1 MKRAVEMEDIP
12 IGSKV
17 STPTGRIGI
26 VVKHHT
32 TSKIDHF
39 QRISVQFGKNPRD
52 GVVLQPHLLTVI
64 EFYKWRKPDSKTLAM
79 RIDQLCQE

>member
-1 MKRAVEMEDIP
+1 MKGKLDMEDIP

-17 STPTGRIGI
+17 STPTGEIGI

-52 GVVLQPHLLTVI
+52 GVVLQPHLLTVV
-64 EFYKWRKPDSKTLAM
+64 EFYKWSKPDAQTLAM
-79 RIDQLCQE
+79 RVENLCKE